1 MNELPSKPQDVVIIG
16 AGFVGIATA
25 MWLQKS
31 GHKVTVVDPEPFA
44 QGAYFGNACT
54 IATYANIPVGT
65 PSTMKQLPQLL
76 FNANS
81 PLSINGTYLPW
92 LLPWLLRFAWAS
104 RPHKVAYIG

>member
-65 PSTMKQLPQLL
+65 PSTMKQLPQ
-76 FNANS
+76 AAIQPQQPS
-81 PLSINGTYLPW
+81 VTINGSYLPK
-92 LLPWLLRFAWAS
+92 LTPWL
-104 RPHKVAYIG
+104 VALCMG